1 MKCHAIL
8 KGLHALLARF
18 GVFVS
23 LKVSPWGC
31 SDLAGDNFVPTETGI
46 LAEEICVEQEK
57 SLCRLYEAT
66 LGHFL
71 FQEGFYK
78 FSLQVFLR
86 RLAGRVGFLLFLF
99 LLFLVGFGNGPSET
113 LDLLIGPRF
122 SL

>member
-8 KGLHALLARF
+8 KGLHALLARI

-46 LAEEICVEQEK
+46 LAEEIRVEREK
-57 SLCRLYEAT
+57 SLRRLYEAT
-66 LGHFL
+66 LGRFL
-71 FQEGFYK
+71 FQEGLLLRVQP
-78 FSLQVFLR
+78 SCRIATLGWVFL
-86 RLAGRVGFLLFLF
+86 LF

-113 LDLLIGPRF
+113 LDLLIGLRF